1 MSQRLIIEIHNGKDI
16 LACGY
21 YHWAGT
27 TLKALEHIN
36 TIIEYFN
43 NNIHLSKESIYQIYQ
58 RAFAA
63 LALHSTGAS
72 VSKESGKELSLKLQN
87 LCSEKFNK
95 TSGIIYL
102 TDSEILCA
110 YAFDSMFIS
119 LNFKDKTVDCF
130 NLFQEFKNKKELSKV
145 IRKENKITLPEEDFL
160 KKYLNKLIIN
170 DLVLFDL
177 KRIKFD
183 QFKQFSETIINFQNN
198 IFRYKSNYLKIIK

>member
-27 TLKALEHIN
+27 TLKALKYID
-36 TIIEYFN
+36 TIIKYFN
-43 NNIHLSKESIYQIYQ
+43 NNIHLSEESIYRIYQ
-58 RAFAA
+58 RAFAT
-63 LALHSTGAS
+63 LTLHSTGAS
-72 VSKESGKELSLKLQN
+72 VSKESKKELSLKLQN
-87 LCSEKFNK
+87 LCSEQLNK
-95 TSGIIYL
+95 NSGIIYL

-119 LNFKDKTVDCF
+119 LNFRDKTIDCF
-130 NLFQEFKNKKELSKV
+130 NLFQEFKNKKELSKI
-145 IRKENKITLPEEDFL
+145 IRKENKIILPEEDFL

-198 IFRYKSNYLKIIK
+198 IFKYKSNYLKIVK

>member
-16 LACGY
+16 LACSY

-27 TLKALEHIN
+27 TLKALKHIN
-36 TIIEYFN
+36 TIIKYFN
-43 NNIHLSKESIYQIYQ
+43 NNAYLYNGSIIPIHQIVFIVQILLNTGANISKESKD
-58 RAFAA
+58 
-63 LALHSTGAS
+63 LLGP
-72 VSKESGKELSLKLQN
+72 ELQKFY
-87 LCSEKFNK
+87 SEKINK

-102 TDSEILCA
+102 TDLEILCA

-130 NLFQEFKNKKELSKV
+130 NLFQELKNKKELSKV

-170 DLVLFDL
+170 DLALFDL
-177 KRIKFD
+177 KNIKFD

-198 IFRYKSNYLKIIK
+198 IFRYKSKYLRIIK